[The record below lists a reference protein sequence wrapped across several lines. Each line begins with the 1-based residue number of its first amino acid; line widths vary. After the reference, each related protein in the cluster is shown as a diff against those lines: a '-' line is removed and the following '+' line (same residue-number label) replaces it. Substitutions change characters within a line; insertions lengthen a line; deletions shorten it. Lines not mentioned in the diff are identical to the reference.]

1 MAGEFKIDP
10 RELSTKPTR
19 FEGKFRPGDL
29 ERLRDL
35 VATGEGELNYRVSA
49 LLDSKRRKVVS
60 CIIEGFVFL
69 RCQSTMDV
77 FRHPVS
83 VEERLVLVDDESH
96 LPPFEE
102 ESEEEDYVV
111 AEGPLDARDLVEDAV
126 ILGLPM
132 IPRKPGLEAAPAKP
146 APPEVEKESPFA
158 ALRALKRPK

>member
-1 MAGEFKIDP
+1 MAGEWKIDP
-10 RELSTKPTR
+10 GELSTKPTR
-19 FEGKFRPGDL
+19 FEGKFRPDDL
-29 ERLRDL
+29 ERLRDM
-35 VATGEGELNYRVSA
+35 VANGEGELNYRVSA

-77 FRHPVS
+77 FRYPVS

-96 LPPFEE
+96 LPPFEV

-132 IPRKPGLEAAPAKP
+132 IPRKPGLEAAPA
-146 APPEVEKESPFA
+146 APEVEKESPFA